1 MNIITALLSRVIGL
15 PEPTLRL
22 LSTILLAYPSAFY
35 YKKLYLSQDSLKST
49 REDRNQYIL
58 FAGLA
63 LSFFFNG
70 FHIYHSLVTTAVS
83 YGLCF
88 ILGEQMNDRKLALM
102 TVWGFN
108 ALYLLVGYYYMQT
121 DDYDITWTMSQC
133 ILCLRMMGFGFDYYD
148 GRKKFTVAGAPTEK
162 QADKN
167 EDHTQAAIRSTE
179 KAKPPVVLPLSFR
192 ADTPLTDLPDLKE
205 VFAYAHFPAA
215 FLVGPQFSFSLYR
228 KWLNDD
234 ERQLNAEEHEE
245 KERAQIAYI
254 IRCVLLAAVYL
265 GLQQTIGTRYNTSYL
280 LTDEYRSL
288 CLLKR
293 AFVFV
298 VAGKFAY
305 NKYIGTIAAFGI
317 SYEGFDMTGL
327 AQFRGLAN
335 TLPGTF
341 ETATS
346 IDHIIGS
353 FNINT
358 NLWSKYYVFKRLK
371 FLGSK
376 LASQFGTLAFLAIW
390 HGFHWMYFLTF
401 FLEFLF
407 VLCESI
413 LRRRLLPHVQPYT
426 KQNEIYFYLWKL
438 VAWAACQATCAYG
451 IVGFELLKVGRA
463 WAAYKSVGFIGH
475 IVIAVIIS
483 ADKYLPKNL
492 GAPKMKK
499 K

>member
-88 ILGEQMNDRKLALM
+88 MFGEQMNDRKLALM

-148 GRKKFTVAGAPTEK
+148 GRKKFTVASAPTEK
-162 QADKN
+162 QANKN
-167 EDHTQAAIRSTE
+167 EDHTQAAIRGTE
-179 KAKPPVVLPLSFR
+179 KAKPPPVLPLSFR

-245 KERAQIAYI
+245 KERAQVAYI

-305 NKYIGTIAAFGI
+305 NKYIGIWLLTEGKKKTCDQECMWGFGVSHIKKIQVQSPPLAFHMKDLTWPDSLSSVDWPI
-317 SYEGFDMTGL
+317 RSL
-327 AQFRGLAN
+327 A
-335 TLPGTF
+335 
-341 ETATS
+341 
-346 IDHIIGS
+346 
-353 FNINT
+353 
-358 NLWSKYYVFKRLK
+358 RLK
-371 FLGSK
+371 
-376 LASQFGTLAFLAIW
+376 Q
-390 HGFHWMYFLTF
+390 
-401 FLEFLF
+401 
-407 VLCESI
+407 
-413 LRRRLLPHVQPYT
+413 PHQ
-426 KQNEIYFYLWKL
+426 
-438 VAWAACQATCAYG
+438 
-451 IVGFELLKVGRA
+451 
-463 WAAYKSVGFIGH
+463 S
-475 IVIAVIIS
+475 IIS
-483 ADKYLPKNL
+483 SAHSTSTRTFGPNTTSLNDSSSSAANSRHNL
-492 GAPKMKK
+492 VHWHSWPSGTDSTGCIS
-499 K
+499 